1 MYLFS
6 LHPLDVLLAYHT
18 KSPFRV
24 TSCYSPQQ
32 KYTLPGRRGTST
44 ESCNSMTFCAGNALD
59 RITYMLPFF
68 SMSGSEFVEVLVG
81 VGASR
86 VRVTC
91 RRLSQDASL

>member
-1 MYLFS
+1 
-6 LHPLDVLLAYHT
+6 
-18 KSPFRV
+18 
-24 TSCYSPQQ
+24 
-32 KYTLPGRRGTST
+32 
-44 ESCNSMTFCAGNALD
+44 
-59 RITYMLPFF
+59 MLPFF